1 MNKILIVGGTNG
13 LGKHLTEHF
22 NARGIG
28 RSNGYTLPDAIDKV
42 VTLSVD
48 YNIIINCLP
57 DVNQNTI
64 IKALWRK
71 HVESNKDTYFISIGS
86 LSTKVEK
93 YMTTKKELVDIT
105 DKFWL
110 EETKCKHT
118 LIAPAN
124 LEGVDLPFTPLKYNS
139 VAKIINT
146 LITLFNND
154 DYVLGTIE
162 VVGKHVTDPNFKTT
176 YGIEN

>member
-1 MNKILIVGGTNG
+1 MNKILVIGGTNG
-13 LGKHLTEHF
+13 LGKSLANHF
-22 NARGIG
+22 NALGIG
-28 RSNGYTLPDAIDKV
+28 RSNGYALPDATDAV
-42 VTLSVD
+42 VSLSID
-48 YNIIINCLP
+48 YNVVINCLP

-64 IKALWRK
+64 IKSLWRK
-71 HVESNKDTYFISIGS
+71 HVELDKDTYFISIGS

-124 LEGVDLPFTPLKYNS
+124 LEGVDLPFTPLKYES
-139 VAKIINT
+139 VAKIINA

-154 DYVLGTIE
+154 EYVLGTVE
-162 VVGKHVTDPNFKTT
+162 VVGKHVTDPNFKNT
-176 YGIEN
+176 YNIED

>member
-1 MNKILIVGGTNG
+1 MNKILIIGGTNG
-13 LGKHLTEHF
+13 LGKSLVEQF
-22 NARGIG
+22 NAIGIG
-28 RSNGYTLPDAIDKV
+28 RSNGYKLPDTTDSVIQ
-42 VTLSVD
+42 LSID
-48 YNIIINCLP
+48 YNVIINCLP

-64 IKALWRK
+64 IKALWQK
-71 HVESNKDTYFISIGS
+71 HVELSKDTYFISIGS

-124 LEGVDLPFTPLKYNS
+124 LEGVELPFTPLKYNS
-139 VAKIINT
+139 VAKIIDT
-146 LITLFNND
+146 LITSFNND
-154 DYVLGTIE
+154 DYVIGTVE
-162 VVGKHVTDPNFKTT
+162 VVGKHVTDPNFKNT
-176 YGIEN
+176 YDIED